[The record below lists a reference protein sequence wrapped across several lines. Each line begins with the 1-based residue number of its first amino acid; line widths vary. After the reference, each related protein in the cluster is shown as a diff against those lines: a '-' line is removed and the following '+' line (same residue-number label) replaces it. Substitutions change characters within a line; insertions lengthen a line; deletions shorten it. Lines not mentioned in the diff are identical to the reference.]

1 MPRDSRIARLLQVAC
16 IGQFALAIAW
26 LAWRWPAAPV
36 QAVAG
41 ALAILLVTPAALALE
56 LAIVSRVGRA
66 THLPQPSPP
75 QLVRAW
81 AAETEHMVRTF
92 YWRQPFRW
100 WAEPD
105 HLAADS
111 ARVGVVLVH
120 GFMCNRGFWNAWLRI
135 LRVRGHACIAVN
147 LEPPFASIDAYVQ
160 AIDAAVARVTAVTQ
174 RPPVLVCHSM
184 GGLAARA
191 WWRARSLGSD
201 VARIVTIGTPHRG
214 TWLARFST
222 RSNGRQMRLGSEWVM
237 QLARHEVDARL
248 PPCTCWY
255 SNCDNIVFPADTAT
269 LPEADN
275 RFVPGVP
282 HVALAFDATVLAGT
296 LELLADAEIL
306 CQGES
311 VTGIGPE
318 NL

>member
-1 MPRDSRIARLLQVAC
+1 MPGHSRIARLLQVAC
-16 IGQFALAIAW
+16 LGQLALALGW
-26 LAWRWPAAPV
+26 LAWRWPAAPG

-56 LAIVSRVGRA
+56 LAIASRVGRA
-66 THLPQPSPP
+66 TRLPQPAPR
-75 QLVRAW
+75 QLVHAW
-81 AAETEHMVRTF
+81 VAETAHMVRTF

-100 WAEPD
+100 RAEPD
-105 HLAADS
+105 HLDAGS
-111 ARVGVVLVH
+111 GRVGVVLVH
-120 GFMCNRGFWNAWLRI
+120 GFMCNRGLWNAWLRI
-135 LRVRGHACIAVN
+135 LRARGHPCIAVN
-147 LEPPFASIDAYVQ
+147 LEPPYGSIDAYVQ
-160 AIDAAVARVTAVTQ
+160 TIDTAVARLAAATQ

-191 WWRARSLGSD
+191 WWRARSHQAD
-201 VARIVTIGTPHRG
+201 VAHIVTIGTPHRG
-214 TWLARFST
+214 TWLARFSGRT
-222 RSNGRQMRLGSEWVM
+222 NGRQMRLHNAWLA
-237 QLARHEVDARL
+237 QLAQHEASHPL

-269 LPEADN
+269 LPQADN

-282 HVALAFDATVLAGT
+282 HVALAFDAVVMAGT
-296 LELLADAEIL
+296 LQLIASTEVR

-311 VTGIGPE
+311 VTGTSPE